1 MTSRAATVPFAIVL
15 GAAILLRIVLMHV
28 VPFGPR
34 VENRFEGLND
44 EPAHFNYVR
53 YLAER
58 HELPIQVGNVRDPGA
73 FERADFEYY
82 QPPLY
87 YLLCALPVHWSG
99 EHVALWICRGLS
111 VAFALLSLPLLSGVL
126 GLLGMGQAERRA
138 GVTFAALLPVHAYF
152 SSVVSNDSLCWL
164 MALAITHELLMRVQ
178 TNLAGRPQPRFT
190 LEPDLRVGVLLGL
203 GMLTKSAIIAFY
215 PVTVLAYALVMQRE
229 GGRRAFT
236 GVAVAIGSSLL
247 FAGSWYMRNMLLY
260 GSPLALDMGFGSPQ
274 PGRLVLGTQL
284 LAVTGTVQ
292 SFWFPMRHVP
302 NSAAENAVWALGL
315 ALVALHV
322 VAAIAYLASR
332 RPLGPPVVVALT
344 IIAVVM
350 AGHVALNLR
359 WGEAE
364 GRFLLPALGPIVYLI
379 VAPTFALAHR
389 WRVSETLAW
398 AYIVALAVHP
408 YLLLAVA

>member
-1 MTSRAATVPFAIVL
+1 MTARAATVPFAIVL
-15 GAAILLRIVLMHV
+15 ATAILLRIVLMLAI
-28 VPFGPR
+28 PLGPR
-34 VENRFEGLND
+34 VENRLEGLND

-53 YLAER
+53 HLAEH

-99 EHVALWICRGLS
+99 ENVGLWICRGFS
-111 VAFALLSLPLLSGVL
+111 VACGLLSLPLLAGVL
-126 GLLGMGQAERRA
+126 GLLGLGQAERRA

-178 TNLAGRPQPRFT
+178 GWGPARPQPRFT

-215 PVTVLAYALVMQRE
+215 PVTVLTYALVLQRE
-229 GGRRAFT
+229 RGRGALA

-247 FAGSWYMRNMLLY
+247 IAGSWYMRNLLLY
-260 GSPLALDMGFGSPQ
+260 GSPLAIDIGFGPPQ
-274 PGRLVLGTQL
+274 PGRLELATQFL
-284 LAVTGTVQ
+284 SMTGTVQ

-302 NSAAENAVWALGL
+302 NSVLENAVWAVGL
-315 ALVALHV
+315 AVVTIHA
-322 VAAIAYLASR
+322 VAAVAYLASR
-332 RPLGPPVVVALT
+332 RPLGAPVVVAVTVL
-344 IIAVVM
+344 AVVL

-379 VAPTFALAHR
+379 VAPTFALARR
-389 WRVSETLAW
+389 WRVSESLAW

-408 YLLLAVA
+408 YVLLGVA